1 MWTLNSSSPATTS
14 DRETRS
20 QRLPTCPAAT
30 AASRRRG
37 RPRRPRQRLQLL
49 QLEAVAARDKCRFC
63 TQRAARA
70 AAYSKPPPALR
81 RAASSSTEIAP
92 SGPWDGLLFE
102 LRGAALEANC
112 GPQLDGAA
120 LEANLEQ
127 QREEDVALEA
137 IYAQDVT
144 ITNAEVAATCAL
156 EVGAVVELAGGQ
168 ERRLASLPPLS
179 LRAWRPARYP
189 SDAAPAFGLRCAWL
203 SDAQLV
209 ALATRLDELWE
220 EQGPGAGILLSW
232 IEWLRHESAAF
243 LFGDAAAGD
252 ALRISLVP
260 TDGGALLDPADAVA
274 ASGGRRA

>member
-1 MWTLNSSSPATTS
+1 MSG
-14 DRETRS
+14 DRRG
-20 QRLPTCPAAT
+20 A
-30 AASRRRG
+30 RRRG
-37 RPRRPRQRLQLL
+37 GGRGEPSSNVCSFFNSKQGCRNG
-49 QLEAVAARDKCRFC
+49 DKCRFLH
-63 TQRAARA
+63 TTLTATPQAERIA
-70 AAYSKPPPALR
+70 PPAPAPA
-81 RAASSSTEIAP
+81 AASSTTETPPEIAPSPP

-102 LRGAALEANC
+102 LRGAALEANLEQ
-112 GPQLDGAA
+112 QLDAAA
-120 LEANLEQ
+120 LESNLEQ

-156 EVGAVVELAGGQ
+156 EVGAIVELAGEQ

-243 LFGDAAAGD
+243 LFG
-252 ALRISLVP
+252 
-260 TDGGALLDPADAVA
+260 A
-274 ASGGRRA
+274 ASDG